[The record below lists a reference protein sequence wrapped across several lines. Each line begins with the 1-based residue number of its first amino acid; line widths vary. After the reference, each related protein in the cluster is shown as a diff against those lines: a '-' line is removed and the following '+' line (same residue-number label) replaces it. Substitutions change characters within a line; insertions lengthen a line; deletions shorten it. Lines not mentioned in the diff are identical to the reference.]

1 MSETLADDVVT
12 RLSGAADAA
21 SVRAAL
27 TGRADVME
35 MTQATHDAALQPA
48 DPGGLSHGLRAA
60 LAVRI
65 ARLNGDDALAAHYE
79 RLLQEAGA
87 NADEAAVADP
97 GFKGSGRL
105 GAAIA
110 FTDLVTMRTRDVTAA
125 DIAALQK
132 VGISDADIVRLAEL
146 NAFLAY
152 QVRLIAGLKLM
163 RATA

>member
-12 RLSGAADAA
+12 RLSGAGDAA

-27 TGRADVME
+27 AGRADVME
-35 MTQATHDAALQPA
+35 MTQATHDAALTPD

-65 ARLNGDDALAAHYE
+65 ARLNGDEALAAHYE
-79 RLLQEAGA
+79 GLLKDAGA
-87 NADEAAVADP
+87 SEDEAAAADP
-97 GFKGSGRL
+97 GFKGGGRL
-105 GAAIA
+105 AAAIA
-110 FTDLVTMRTRDVTAA
+110 FTDLVTMRARETTAA
-125 DIAALQK
+125 DIEALQK

-146 NAFLAY
+146 NAFLAF

>member
-12 RLSGAADAA
+12 RLSSAADAA

-27 TGRADVME
+27 SGRADVME
-35 MTQATHDAALQPA
+35 MTQATHDAALMPA

-65 ARLNGDDALAAHYE
+65 ARLNEDEALAAHYA
-79 RLLQEAGA
+79 RLLENAGA
-87 NADEAAVADP
+87 SADEAAAADP
-97 GFKGSGRL
+97 DFKGGGRL
-105 GAAIA
+105 AAAIA
-110 FTDLVTMRTRDVTAA
+110 FTDLVTMRTRETTAA
-125 DIAALQK
+125 DIEALRK

-152 QVRLIAGLKLM
+152 QVRVIAGLKLM